1 MISLVL
7 VVYSAL
13 SKKIYLQPFAKF
25 CTSAPENNDPDTEM
39 IPNPKMI
46 PKLVPKWS
54 PITFWNGMVS

>member
-1 MISLVL
+1 MISSGL
-7 VVYSAL
+7 VVYSAF
-13 SKKIYLQPFAKF
+13 SKKTKNLFVTF
-25 CTSAPENNDPDTEM
+25 CKVLYSPWNDSDPEM